1 MPAILWHTFGTLRP
15 RKLSPLGVRRCWVSQ
30 RPFHLKRTLGAEPTQ
45 VFLRFPQEHP
55 RRVTGFRSGWHISAM
70 YSRRRLSRPSGL
82 PATSQSTHARTRWT
96 RSVGLA
102 SALQKQ
108 PPYSFV
114 HRIPR
119 GATIPR
125 DRLERDGHS
134 DPITE
139 NLLDRLDNLRKF
151 VGNLARSPNDAP
163 RRAPI

>member
-1 MPAILWHTFGTLRP
+1 M
-15 RKLSPLGVRRCWVSQ
+15 
-30 RPFHLKRTLGAEPTQ
+30 
-45 VFLRFPQEHP
+45 
-55 RRVTGFRSGWHISAM
+55 
-70 YSRRRLSRPSGL
+70 
-82 PATSQSTHARTRWT
+82 RWT

-125 DRLERDGHS
+125 DRLEREGHS

-163 RRAPI
+163 ETSADLTSKVPVNLTTVDDLSEHLPG